1 MWRKMLK
8 LGILQDAVNR
18 AFPVRSGGRRVSAP
32 RRALLAMLPLLLAA
46 PMHGQEPGR
55 IVRGLSFTGN
65 HALED
70 ETLAAA
76 IVTTN
81 SSWFARN
88 TLVRWIGLGEKRY
101 FDETEFQR
109 DVLRITLLYRKVGF
123 LEVEV
128 DTIVRREPENVYIT
142 FAITENEPIILD
154 SLDVA
159 GIDSV
164 GWRQRLARSLPLQA
178 GDPFNRILLEVS
190 ADTLVRRLR
199 DRGYP
204 DAVAFQS
211 FEVDKEAR
219 RAEATIELE
228 PGTIAVIGPVDVSGT
243 QRVDTSVVRGLLAT
257 RPGQRFSQE
266 DLFRSQRNLY
276 RSELFGFASVGVD
289 TAAYKAGSGTV
300 PLAVRVTEG
309 RFRRARGSFGYA
321 TEDCLRFGAGI
332 TFRNFLGGGRIFDVS
347 GRVSNVGVGTPVDWG
362 LEESICP
369 RLKED
374 TLGSGK
380 INYNITTALR
390 RPAFLSPHN
399 TLTGALFAE
408 RRSEF
413 QVYRREEVGGSVG
426 LSRETLTRIP
436 LGLTYRLSY
445 GFTEASPASFCA
457 SLDACSAEDIA
468 RLSEKLWLGTLTGS
482 AAWPRVN
489 NPIDPSRGRRTRVE
503 ATVSSQYLG
512 SSSGQTFGR
521 LVAERSW
528 YTEVTRRSVLSFR
541 LRGGISYAPLSQ
553 IGDQSVH
560 YIPPEHRFYAGGPND
575 VRGYELN
582 ELGPINYVVVNDSFP
597 VDSIGTGVIP
607 EGDVRFSPIGGNML
621 LLGNVELRIPSP
633 IWSNFMRIVG
643 FVDAGML
650 YERGQTV
657 AAVRVTPGVGLRFV
671 TPLGPARVDVGYNPY
686 GRQSGTLYLSR
697 QGELFKITD
706 DFDPGGTPNRYTLH
720 FAVGQPF

>member
-1 MWRKMLK
+1 M
-8 LGILQDAVNR
+8 
-18 AFPVRSGGRRVSAP
+18 
-32 RRALLAMLPLLLAA
+32 
-46 PMHGQEPGR
+46 
-55 IVRGLSFTGN
+55 VRGLSFTGN

-70 ETLAAA
+70 QTLAAA
-76 IVTTN
+76 IATTN

-88 TLVRWIGLGEKRY
+88 RLVRWIGLGEKRY
-101 FDETEFQR
+101 LDETELQR

-128 DTIVRREPENVYIT
+128 DTLVRREPENVYIT
-142 FAITENEPIILD
+142 FAITENEPVILD
-154 SLDVA
+154 SLTVA
-159 GIDSV
+159 GVDSL
-164 GWRQRLARSLPLQA
+164 GWRRRLFRSLPLQV
-178 GDPFNRILLEVS
+178 GDPFNRILLEIS

-199 DRGYP
+199 DRGHP

-219 RAEATIELE
+219 RAEATIDLE
-228 PGTIAVIGPVDVSGT
+228 PGTTAVIGPVEVTGT
-243 QRVDTSVVRGLLAT
+243 NRVDTNVVRSLLAT

-276 RSELFGFASVGVD
+276 RSELFGFAAVGVD
-289 TAAYKAGSGTV
+289 TAAYQPGSGEV

-309 RFRRARGSFGYA
+309 RFRRARSSFGYA
-321 TEDCLRFGAGI
+321 TEDCLRLGAGI

-347 GRVSNVGVGTPVDWG
+347 GRLSKIGVGTPVNWG
-362 LEESICP
+362 LEENICS

-374 TLGSGK
+374 TLASGK
-380 INYNITTALR
+380 VNYNLTFSLR

-413 QVYRREEVGGSVG
+413 QVYRREDVGGSVG
-426 LSRETLTRIP
+426 LTRETLTRVP
-436 LGLTYRLSY
+436 LGLTYRLAY

-468 RLSEKLWLGTLTGS
+468 RLTEKLWLGTLTGTVV
-482 AAWPRVN
+482 WPRVN
-489 NPIDPSRGRRTRVE
+489 NPIDPSRGKRTSLE
-503 ATVSSQYLG
+503 ATVSSKFLG

-528 YTEVTRRSVLSFR
+528 YKEVTRRSVLSFR

-582 ELGPINYVVVNDSFP
+582 ELGPINYVVINDSFP
-597 VDSIGTGVIP
+597 IDSIASGVIP
-607 EGDVRFSPIGGNML
+607 EGEVRFSPTGGNTL
-621 LLGNVELRIPSP
+621 LVGNAEFRIPSP
-633 IWSNFMRIVG
+633 IWTSFMRIVA

-650 YERGQTV
+650 YERGESV
-657 AAVRVTPGVGLRFV
+657 ASVRVTPGVGLRFV
-671 TPLGPARVDVGYNPY
+671 TPLGPARVDLGYNPY
-686 GRQSGTLYLSR
+686 GRQSGSLYLSR

-706 DFDPGGTPNRYTLH
+706 DYNPGGSRNRYTLH

>member
-8 LGILQDAVNR
+8 LGILQNAVNR
-18 AFPVRSGGRRVSAP
+18 AFPVRRGGRRVSVP
-32 RRALLAMLPLLLAA
+32 RRALLAMLPLILAA
-46 PMHGQEPGR
+46 QLQGQELGR
-55 IVRGLSFTGN
+55 VVRGLSFTGN

-70 ETLAAA
+70 ETLASA
-76 IVTTN
+76 IATTN

-88 TLVRWIGLGEKRY
+88 KLVRWIGLGEKRY
-101 FDETEFQR
+101 FDETEFHR

-128 DTIVRREPENVYIT
+128 DTVVRREPENVYIT
-142 FAITENEPIILD
+142 FAITENEPVILD
-154 SLDVA
+154 SLNVA
-159 GIDSV
+159 GVDSL
-164 GWRQRLARSLPLQA
+164 GWRERLVRSLPLQA

-190 ADTLVRRLR
+190 ADTLIRRLR

-211 FEVDKEAR
+211 FEVNKEAR
-219 RAEATIELE
+219 RADATIELE
-228 PGTIAVIGPVDVSGT
+228 PGSTAVIGPVGVTGT
-243 QRVDTSVVRGLLAT
+243 KRVDTNVVRSLLAT
-257 RPGQRFSQE
+257 RPGQRFAEE

-289 TAAYKAGSGTV
+289 TAAYQPGSGTV

-309 RFRRARGSFGYA
+309 RFRRARGSLGYA

-332 TFRNFLGGGRIFDVS
+332 TFRNFLGGGRIFDIS
-347 GRVSNVGVGTPVDWG
+347 GRLSKVGVGSPADWG
-362 LEESICP
+362 LEENICS

-380 INYNITTALR
+380 VNYNLTASVR

-399 TLTGALFAE
+399 TVTAALFAE

-413 QVYRREEVGGSVG
+413 EVYRRQDVGGSVG
-426 LSRETLTRIP
+426 LSRETLSRVP
-436 LGLTYRLSY
+436 LGLTYRLAY

-457 SLDACSAEDIA
+457 SLDACTAEDIA
-468 RLSEKLWLGTLTGS
+468 RLSEKLWLGTLTGTV
-482 AAWPRVN
+482 AWPRVN
-489 NPIDPSRGRRTRVE
+489 NPVDPSSGTRTSLE
-503 ATVSSQYLG
+503 ATVSSNFLG
-512 SSSGQTFGR
+512 SSSGQAFGR

-528 YTEVTRRSVLSFR
+528 YQEVTRRSVLSFR

-560 YIPPEHRFYAGGPND
+560 YIPPDHRFYAGGPND

-597 VDSIGTGVIP
+597 IDSVGTGVIP
-607 EGDVRFSPIGGNML
+607 EGEVRFSPTGGNTL
-621 LLGNVELRIPSP
+621 LIGNVELRLPSP
-633 IWSNFMRIVG
+633 IWSSIMRVVA
-643 FVDAGML
+643 FADAGVL
-650 YERGQTV
+650 YERGESV

-671 TPLGPARVDVGYNPY
+671 TPLGPARVDLGYNPY
-686 GRQSGTLYLSR
+686 GRQSGSLYLSR

-706 DFDPGGTPNRYTLH
+706 DYNPGGTPNRYTLH